1 MTIDIVGTLEKV
13 NFAPST
19 IEEEVIQNIKTLIS
33 TMIYTVPLDRNF
45 GIIANALDEPMPVAT
60 AKLSSDI
67 VDAIS
72 RYEPRA
78 KVTQISFD
86 GDIDGKL
93 IPRLRIEI

>member
-1 MTIDIVGTLEKV
+1 MIIEITGTLDKV

-45 GIIANALDEPMPVAT
+45 GIIANALDEPMPVAM

-86 GDIDGKL
+86 GDIDGRL

>member
-13 NFAPST
+13 NFTPST
-19 IEEEVIQNIKTLIS
+19 TEEEVIQNIKTLIS
-33 TMIYTVPLDRNF
+33 TMIYTVPLDRKF
-45 GIIANALDEPMPVAT
+45 GIIANALDEPMPVAM

-67 VDAIS
+67 IDAIS

>member
-45 GIIANALDEPMPVAT
+45 WYNSKCT
-60 AKLSSDI
+60 
-67 VDAIS
+67 
-72 RYEPRA
+72 R
-78 KVTQISFD
+78 
-86 GDIDGKL
+86 
-93 IPRLRIEI
+93 

>member
-45 GIIANALDEPMPVAT
+45 GIIANALDETMPVAM

-67 VDAIS
+67 IDAIS

>member
-1 MTIDIVGTLEKV
+1 MTIDIVGTLEKI

-19 IEEEVIQNIKTLIS
+19 IEEEVIQNIKTLMS
-33 TMIYTVPLDRNF
+33 TMIYTVPLDRNL
-45 GIIANALDEPMPVAT
+45 GIIANALDEPMPVAM

-67 VDAIS
+67 IDAIS

>member
-1 MTIDIVGTLEKV
+1 MTIDIVGTLEQI

-19 IEEEVIQNIKTLIS
+19 IQEEVIQNIKTLLS
-33 TMIYTVPLDRNF
+33 TMKFTVPLDRNL
-45 GIIANALDEPMPVAT
+45 GIIANALDEPMPVAM
-60 AKLSSDI
+60 AKISSDVI
-67 VDAIS
+67 DAIS
-72 RYEPRA
+72 EYEPRA

>member
-45 GIIANALDEPMPVAT
+45 GIIVNALDEPMPVAM

-67 VDAIS
+67 IDAIS

>member
-1 MTIDIVGTLEKV
+1 MTIEIIGTLEQI

-19 IEEEVIQNIKTLIS
+19 IQEEVIQNIKTLVS

-45 GIIANALDEPMPVAT
+45 GIIANALDEPMPIAM

-67 VDAIS
+67 IDAIS
-72 RYEPRA
+72 QYEPRA

-86 GDIDGKL
+86 GDIDGRL

>member
-1 MTIDIVGTLEKV
+1 M
-13 NFAPST
+13 
-19 IEEEVIQNIKTLIS
+19 
-33 TMIYTVPLDRNF
+33 
-45 GIIANALDEPMPVAT
+45 

-67 VDAIS
+67 IDAIS

>member
-1 MTIDIVGTLEKV
+1 MTIDIVGTLEQI

-19 IEEEVIQNIKTLIS
+19 IQEEVIQNIKTLLS
-33 TMIYTVPLDRNF
+33 TMKFTVPLDRNL
-45 GIIANALDEPMPVAT
+45 GIIADALDEPMPVAM
-60 AKLSSDI
+60 AKISSDVI
-67 VDAIS
+67 DAIS
-72 RYEPRA
+72 EYEPRA

>member
-1 MTIDIVGTLEKV
+1 MIIEITATLEKV

-19 IEEEVIQNIKTLIS
+19 IQEEVIQNIKTLLS
-33 TMIYTVPLDRNF
+33 TMKFTVPLDRNL
-45 GIIANALDEPMPVAT
+45 GIIANALDEPMPVAM
-60 AKLSSDI
+60 AKISSDVI
-67 VDAIS
+67 DAIS
-72 RYEPRA
+72 QYEPRA